1 MVGCLSITTL
11 PLAVSVMP
19 GAGRVLSCLSDV
31 RKRLG
36 EAPQL
41 RFRRVSSGPKV
52 TQDARGGGPATLIL
66 MSCVLPVS
74 EAASQGLRPLWSSP
88 GVSSRLHPGLEWG
101 RNLSTEWGFSSHLRS
116 GAFAPTLQFS
126 GVGQPPGFALTGRRG
141 HPGSLP
147 LLMAGSECL
156 VWGTPRVEPI
166 LIQFLSVCLN
176 GGS

>member
-1 MVGCLSITTL
+1 
-11 PLAVSVMP
+11 MP
-19 GAGRVLSCLSDV
+19 FNHHSVLSCLSDV

-41 RFRRVSSGPKV
+41 RFRRVCSGPKV
-52 TQDARGGGPATLIL
+52 TQDARGGDPATLIL

-74 EAASQGLRPLWSSP
+74 EAASQGLLAWGVVPSAP
-88 GVSSRLHPGLEWG
+88 GAGVGQES
-101 RNLSTEWGFSSHLRS
+101 LSTEWGVSSHLRS

-147 LLMAGSECL
+147 LLPAGSGCL
-156 VWGTPRVEPI
+156 VCGAPRAEPI